1 MGMLHI
7 SLNVWVFLPLLEG
20 MFRRKMEW
28 NEYFLP
34 AFHFLSTNSQKGI
47 LKTIS
52 FHSIPSTQSPPCKK
66 NEYKN

>member
-7 SLNVWVFLPLLEG
+7 LLNVWVFLPLLEG

-34 AFHFLSTNSQKGI
+34 AFHFFLLI
-47 LKTIS
+47 LKREFLKLSLIP
-52 FHSIPSTQSPPCKK
+52 FHPPQSPPCKK
-66 NEYKN
+66 KEY